1 MISKIANVST
11 FSILITSICT
21 KYIYMYTQAKLVYLA
36 PNSVPLCPLANPDLQ
51 MSDSVQTDQP
61 LSLVSRSLI
70 KPDLRLTRTTAK
82 TNCQWLVQ

>member
-1 MISKIANVST
+1 MSLHFLFLLQVFVLNI
-11 FSILITSICT
+11 
-21 KYIYMYTQAKLVYLA
+21 YIYMYTQAKLVYLA

>member
-1 MISKIANVST
+1 MSLHFLFLLQVFVLNI
-11 FSILITSICT
+11 
-21 KYIYMYTQAKLVYLA
+21 YIYMYTQAKLMYLA

>member
-1 MISKIANVST
+1 MSLHFLFLLQVFVLNI
-11 FSILITSICT
+11 
-21 KYIYMYTQAKLVYLA
+21 YIYMYTQAKLVSLA

>member
-1 MISKIANVST
+1 MSLHFLFLLQVFVLNI
-11 FSILITSICT
+11 
-21 KYIYMYTQAKLVYLA
+21 YIYMYTQAKLVSLA

-82 TNCQWLVQ
+82 PIVNG